1 MGCYWILDVLEDL
14 LKKARESF
22 WVGGD
27 RLRMIRLLGRNP
39 VDAVDDPRVAEV
51 FAASHALR
59 PVGNAFAE
67 LEADMSELAVE
78 NKEKEIRARWRKPW
92 RKGDPEKARQSLIDL
107 VQGEIERVEA
117 IAAEHEE
124 NAGEDAVRMRALKG
138 FVFTPKAEAM
148 RRWFARAKGSVERG
162 GKVLRQE
169 IRARKADGD
178 SQGLPPVP
186 GKDIS
191 PYDGRPASWWRES
204 AGKDGGRRAENG
216 GRRTEDGGPVG
227 LGQGREGDCGSGGA
241 LADDGSDAAVEV
253 GRETQAGGT
262 RSVPAT
268 SNEKGRGWDSVVVED
283 SDILAC
289 GGYLPEKY
297 VGAAS
302 DGGRED
308 EAPAAAAAAAAVEDE
323 VAAADALQDEVPTL
337 GTVGSELEV
346 AKQCDMNLNTG
357 GVSEV
362 TQHGMAEDG
371 EPGCDEQVGDHAG
384 EGSALVVRECPPT
397 AACGGIYPTRGE
409 GNAPNEPNFGADVC
423 IAQHQEI
430 IEVPTNSGG
439 VSGLDGCQTNP
450 ILQTKPIP
458 IPIPEGGAE
467 AGGVGGSTPSVGRAL
482 TDNDRRDAW
491 KEARRREWHRARAE
505 KEERERLVKL
515 NSGVAGGGVSAGD
528 TAGEAMGSQDV
539 RGP

>member
-1 MGCYWILDVLEDL
+1 MAQPL
-14 LKKARESF
+14 
-22 WVGGD
+22 
-27 RLRMIRLLGRNP
+27 
-39 VDAVDDPRVAEV
+39 
-51 FAASHALR
+51 
-59 PVGNAFAE
+59 
-67 LEADMSELAVE
+67 
-78 NKEKEIRARWRKPW
+78 

-124 NAGEDAVRMRALKG
+124 NAGHDAVRIRALKG
-138 FVFTPKAEAM
+138 FVFTPKADAM

-169 IRARKADGD
+169 IRARKADRD

-204 AGKDGGRRAENG
+204 GGKDGGRRAENG
-216 GRRTEDGGPVG
+216 GRRASGGGQVG

-241 LADDGSDAAVEV
+241 LADGGSDAAVEV

-268 SNEKGRGWDSVVVED
+268 SNEKGRGWDSVVVEE

-297 VGAAS
+297 VVAAS

-308 EAPAAAAAAAAVEDE
+308 EVPAAVEDE
-323 VAAADALQDEVPTL
+323 APAALEDAVPAL
-337 GTVGSELEV
+337 GTVGSELEE
-346 AKQCDMNLNTG
+346 AKQYVMDLNTG

-362 TQHGMAEDG
+362 AEEGLAEDG
-371 EPGCDEQVGDHAG
+371 DRKCDEQVGDHAG
-384 EGSALVVRECPPT
+384 EGSTLVVREYPPT
-397 AACGGIYPTRGE
+397 AACGGTYPTWEE
-409 GNAPNEPNFGADVC
+409 GNAPNEPNLCGDVC
-423 IAQHQEI
+423 IVQPQDI

-439 VSGLDGCQTNP
+439 VSGLEGCQTNP
-450 ILQTKPIP
+450 IFLETKPISAV
-458 IPIPEGGAE
+458 GVE
-467 AGGVGGSTPSVGRAL
+467 AGGSGGSTAAEGA
-482 TDNDRRDAW
+482 TADR
-491 KEARRREWHRARAE
+491 K
-505 KEERERLVKL
+505 
-515 NSGVAGGGVSAGD
+515 
-528 TAGEAMGSQDV
+528 
-539 RGP
+539 